1 MECFILAGGESR
13 RFGENKLLYR
23 IMGRRVIEIVVEEAL
38 KVFERVVVLAKKPEL
53 YRFLEVQVERD
64 LMEVQTPAVGVLTA
78 LTLGSGSHVAVLSA
92 DMPLIRSDIL
102 EILRSATY
110 ELPAVFEVGERVHPL
125 VGSYPSSCRDDLR
138 EHIEGGD
145 LSLMGFLKKTGFV
158 PIKIKDQSRSVA
170 FLNLNTKEEL
180 RRVLEQG
187 A

>member
-1 MECFILAGGESR
+1 MECFVLAGGESR

-23 IMGRRVIEIVVEEAL
+23 VRGRRVIEIVVEEAL
-38 KVFERVVVLAKKPEL
+38 KVFDRVVVLTKKPEL
-53 YRFLEVQVERD
+53 YSFLGVPVERD
-64 LMEVQTPAVGVLTA
+64 VLEMQTPAVGVLTA
-78 LTLGSGSHVAVLSA
+78 LTLGKGSHVAVLGG
-92 DMPLIRSDIL
+92 DMPLIRADVL
-102 EILRSATY
+102 EILRSALY
-110 ELPAVFEVGERVHPL
+110 ELPAVFEVEGRVHTL
-125 VGSYPSSCRDDLR
+125 VGTYPSSCRDELR

-158 PIKIKDQSRSVA
+158 PIKIKDQSGSVA